1 MARTKSKFELSAAIA
16 ARSALITTA
25 TVLVLVGL
33 RATLNTAFGLH
44 RQVDWALAFG
54 LAAIVGLGSFLLIFF
69 RTYRTLSASDPV
81 DEILSREESSP
92 DKHTTPLSGFV
103 AMEYYDLILNRTF
116 VVFIAPDGLYGWKAQ
131 GPVAAGQPMYFV
143 PYSEMLK
150 DSDLMNNRRAIKK
163 LSDLAGGFFIP
174 RSEIL
179 SADVVAGKKWGM
191 GSIPQ
196 SGRVKIR
203 TVSGKCR
210 EFILL
215 GKVEAASIQ
224 QNILGFPTSQITT

>member
-33 RATLNTAFGLH
+33 RAILNTAFGLR
-44 RQVDWALAFG
+44 RQVDWGLALG
-54 LAAIVGLGSFLLIFF
+54 PAAIVGLGSFLLIFF
-69 RTYRTLSASDPV
+69 RTHRTLSASDPV
-81 DEILSREESSP
+81 DKILSHEPPTP

-103 AMEYYDLILNRTF
+103 AMEYYDLILNRTY
-116 VVFIAPDGLYGWKAQ
+116 VVFIAPEGLYGWKAQ
-131 GPVAAGQPMYFV
+131 GPVAAGQPKYFV

-150 DSDLMNNRRAIKK
+150 DSDLMNNRRAVKR

-174 RSEIL
+174 RSDIL
-179 SADVVAGKKWGM
+179 SADVIGGKKWGM

-203 TVSGKCR
+203 TVSGKSR
-210 EFILL
+210 ELILL
-215 GKVEAASIQ
+215 GQVDAVSIQ
-224 QNILGFPTSQITT
+224 QSILGFPASPTGT